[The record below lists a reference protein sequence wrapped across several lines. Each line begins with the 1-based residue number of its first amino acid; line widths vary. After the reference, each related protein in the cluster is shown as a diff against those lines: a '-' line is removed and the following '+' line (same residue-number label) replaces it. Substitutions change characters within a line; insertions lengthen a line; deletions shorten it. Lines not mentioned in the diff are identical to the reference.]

1 MTSTPERSEGRPD
14 TEVAAGDTDPAP
26 HTHDAASRGAL
37 VFSIA
42 ANSVLLAAQ
51 VVVGL
56 AIGSLALLSDSL
68 HNASDVVALVVAL
81 VGQHLATRPATPR
94 RSYGLA
100 RAEVL
105 AALLNGT
112 VLLALTAWVVV
123 EAVERLGDPP
133 VLDPLPLAVIGA
145 LGLAVNGGSAWY
157 LDRTGDDSLN
167 VRAAFWHLAADALG
181 SMGVL
186 VAAGAIAWFDAAW
199 ADPVASML
207 ISLLVLA
214 GVWHLLRDTVALL
227 LESTPSG
234 IDPDEVT
241 EVLAAVDGVRSA
253 HHLHIWGI
261 DSQHAALTAHLDL
274 ESGTDLH
281 RAQEIA
287 DEARRVLTTRF
298 GIGHATFEPECHD
311 CSDRDHAATPLS
323 RPASDPSATPAP

>member
-1 MTSTPERSEGRPD
+1 
-14 TEVAAGDTDPAP
+14 
-26 HTHDAASRGAL
+26 
-37 VFSIA
+37 VFSVA
-42 ANSVLLAAQ
+42 ANSVLLVAQ

-81 VGQHLATRPATPR
+81 VGQHLASRPATPR

-133 VLDPLPLAVIGA
+133 SLDPLPLAAIGA

-157 LDRTGDDSLN
+157 LDRSGDDSLN

-181 SMGVL
+181 SLGVL
-186 VAAGAIAWFDAAW
+186 LAAAAIAWFDAGW
-199 ADPVASML
+199 ADPVASIL

-214 GVWHLLRDTVALL
+214 GVWHLLRDTVSLL
-227 LESTPSG
+227 LESTPAG
-234 IDPDEVT
+234 IDPDEV
-241 EVLAAVDGVRSA
+241 EAVLGSLDGVRSA

-261 DSQHAALTAHLDL
+261 DSQHAALTAHLEL
-274 ESGTDLH
+274 EPGTDLH

-287 DEARRVLTTRF
+287 DDGRAVLQRRF

-311 CSDRDHAATPLS
+311 CADPDHAATAGT
-323 RPASDPSATPAP
+323 RGATDGPSGGGHGDGAN